1 MIDRDLPLIQGL
13 ILTFAILFIL
23 TNLAVDFTYVLL
35 NPRIR
40 HG

>member
-1 MIDRDLPLIQGL
+1 VIDRDPPPIQGL

-23 TNLAVDFTYVLL
+23 TNLAVDVACVLL
-35 NPRIR
+35 NPRLR